1 MAIFEFNI
9 NHSNDF
15 INFISPII
23 GVIISAFI
31 AWCTYKKQMIEKEVK
46 ANIAT
51 FSYMFSLIC
60 KNFEEL
66 YNIKEQISAPA
77 LEEIGKFL
85 ETLNTIE
92 NYMCWAIDGG
102 KSPIQIQLP
111 KEEIRPFAIKQ
122 VENLSQNLVLKIATR
137 QHFIY
142 MDTTNFKKEAVLL
155 SQFGDLN
162 FGTVSN
168 RLDTEYNVISE
179 IHETIKQY
187 NEENIEKPRSVFN
200 GAKIITSD
208 ENYKK
213 DINNFRGQMLY
224 RQSLFESY
232 DTTVTRCLIMS
243 YNAACHLEAFF
254 YHYLKKHC
262 VVTKKLGVPFKTL
275 QLNDESFFPDEKFQ
289 LFLNTILPQEY
300 PLFSI
305 PLYRNLKRNFL
316 DGLSDFIFYFKWK

>member
-92 NYMCWAIDGG
+92 KYMCWAIDGG

-254 YHYLKKHC
+254 YHYLRKHC
-262 VVTKKLGVPFKTL
+262 VVTKKLGIPFKTL